1 MLWYPVSVQ
10 PVRFLLV
17 KLILLN
23 LVLDLNRITPFLV
36 RLDVLTI
43 QRSPREGAAVARA
56 VL

>member
-1 MLWYPVSVQ
+1 MVPVSVQ

-36 RLDVLTI
+36 RRGVLTI
-43 QRSPREGAAVARA
+43 QRSLREGAAVARA